1 MTSPRLTQADPP
13 ARKTVTAIRRSLYT
27 DRVVVNE
34 HMLSLV
40 AESNLKYPNQDE
52 LFKSKK
58 EEHAV
63 HNVTAS
69 APASPTAA
77 GHYMSEVYE
86 VFELIMTWETNS
98 NDWIDPIALETIKIN
113 CLD

>member
-13 ARKTVTAIRRSLYT
+13 AL
-27 DRVVVNE
+27 NE
-34 HMLSLV
+34 DMLSLV
-40 AESNLKYPNQDE
+40 AESNLKHPNQDE